1 MAKFDAAE
9 NLKQHG
15 PQHDNL
21 ATGWHR
27 PSAQLIGAEVDRTS
41 AMALSSRECAV
52 ALVPVVMPG

>member
-9 NLKQHG
+9 NLK
-15 PQHDNL
+15 QHDNL